1 MFRSTH
7 QLINTEIQVSLLDLM
22 IFLQKNQNLLYISF
36 LFLVDSEKYVF
47 PWITYNL

>member
-1 MFRSTH
+1 MFHSTQ

-36 LFLVDSEKYVF
+36 VFLVDSE
-47 PWITYNL
+47 ITYNL